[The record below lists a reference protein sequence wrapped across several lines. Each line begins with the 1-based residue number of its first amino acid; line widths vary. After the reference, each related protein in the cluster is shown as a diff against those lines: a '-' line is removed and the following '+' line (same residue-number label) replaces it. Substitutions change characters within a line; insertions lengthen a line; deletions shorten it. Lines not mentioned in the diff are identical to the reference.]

1 MRTVVL
7 SSIKGHGRRYVAGML
22 AIVLGVGFV
31 AAALMVLSSANSAL
45 TKAAG
50 APFVKADLVVSATG
64 DSVDEGK
71 VSKVDGVA
79 AVAGLDRPFLKASFG
94 NGNVNH
100 VQAGTVP
107 ASPDLRWE
115 QLAQGRFPTKAS
127 EVVVGKLAA
136 ADRHLALGA
145 NVTIWGADG
154 KAKQY
159 EVVGISAG
167 SSGRR
172 WDNDLQLFGSTATQL
187 GGEGGP
193 SSVLVSAK
201 EGVDI
206 DQLRQSLAAALGDTA
221 NVNTGAE
228 AAEEEAQGVT
238 GGFDV
243 MGAVL
248 LGFAAISVFVA
259 GLVVS
264 NTFTIVLAQ
273 RTRELAL
280 LRCVGANRRQVF
292 RGVLL
297 ESFLVGTIASVVGVA
312 VGMAL
317 AAIVT
322 LGIKQ
327 LGPDLQL
334 GTLEVTAASVLVPI
348 AVGLVTTVLAALLPA
363 RKATRVP
370 PLAALR
376 PDLAISVRSRGG
388 VVRLVFA
395 LVLLVGGAAMLK
407 VGSDSGLLPVGIGGG
422 LLSFFGILL
431 LGPVLAPAVI
441 RLFSLVTTR
450 FGGVPAR
457 VAATNAVRNPG
468 RTAATS
474 TALLVGVTLIVMMS
488 VGALSVERTTVKALA
503 TNYPLD
509 ISVRG
514 AGGNLP
520 ASTID
525 TVKGVDGLSA
535 QTVVTG
541 AMGKV
546 GEQDTQLFGID
557 PAAAAAVLRSTDT
570 FGELRDGVAVLPEQ
584 LAQELGVK
592 RGRELTVTTPDGK
605 GTFRVDFGGGF
616 SEAYGVV
623 LTPHDLAR
631 IAPKAGQL
639 AVWARVSDSADMTKT
654 VHGLESALGIDG
666 GRIEGGAKMRAEYY
680 ELMNILLL
688 VATGLLAV
696 AVLIALVGVGNTLS
710 LSVLE
715 RTREQALLRALGL
728 TKGQLR
734 RTLAGEAVLV
744 ASVAIVLGIPLGL
757 LYGFAGA
764 ATLIGRAVDGAM
776 AYGVPFGTLA
786 LVAGVALVAG
796 LLASVLPARRA
807 VRVKPAAAL
816 AEE

>member
-1 MRTVVL
+1 
-7 SSIKGHGRRYVAGML
+7 ML

-64 DSVDEGK
+64 DHLDEAKVGK
-71 VSKVDGVA
+71 VEGVA
-79 AVAGLDRPFLKASFG
+79 SVAGLDRPYLKASFG
-94 NGNVNH
+94 NGNVNW
-100 VQAGTVP
+100 VQAGTIP

-115 QLAQGRFPTKAS
+115 QLAQGRYPTKAN
-127 EVVVGKLAA
+127 EIVVGKFAA
-136 ADRHLALGA
+136 ADRQLKLGSKVSIWDA
-145 NVTIWGADG
+145 NE

-172 WDNDLQLFGSTATQL
+172 WDNDVQLYGSTASAL
-187 GGEGGP
+187 AGAAGP
-193 SSVLVSAK
+193 PRALVSAK
-201 EGVDI
+201 DGVDV
-206 DQLRQSLAAALGDTA
+206 DQLRDRLTAALGNTA
-221 NVNTGAE
+221 EVNTGAE
-228 AAEEEAQGVT
+228 AAEAEALDVT

-297 ESFLVGTIASVVGVA
+297 ESFLVGTIASLVGVA
-312 VGMAL
+312 VGTAL

-322 LGIKQ
+322 VGIKQ

-334 GTLEVTAASVLVPI
+334 GTLEVTPSSVLIPI
-348 AVGLVTTVLAALLPA
+348 AVGFVTTVLAALLPA
-363 RKATRVP
+363 SKATRVS

-376 PDLAISVRSRGG
+376 PDLAVSVRSRSG

-395 LVLLVGGAAMLK
+395 LLLLVGGAAMLK
-407 VGSDSGLLPVGIGGG
+407 LGSDSGALPVGIGGG

-441 RLFSLVTTR
+441 RLVSLVTTR

-488 VGALSVERTTVKALA
+488 VGALTVERTTVKALA
-503 TNYPLD
+503 ANYPLD
-509 ISVRG
+509 IAVRAVG
-514 AGGNLP
+514 ETIPKA
-520 ASTID
+520 TID
-525 TVKGVDGLSA
+525 AAKGVEGLSA

-541 AMGKV
+541 AIGKV
-546 GEQDTQLFGID
+546 GEQDLQLFGVD
-557 PAAAAAVLRSTDT
+557 PAAAAAVLRNTGT
-570 FGELRDGVAVLPEQ
+570 FDGLRDGIAVVPEGM
-584 LAQELGVK
+584 AQELGLK
-592 RGRELTVTTPDGK
+592 EGGSLTVTTADGK
-605 GTFRVDFGGGF
+605 GTFRVRLNGGF
-616 SEAYGVV
+616 SEANGVV
-623 LTPHDLAR
+623 LTPADLAR
-631 IAPKAGQL
+631 VAPKAGDL
-639 AVWARVSDSADMTKT
+639 AVWARVADSADLTKT
-654 VHGLESALGIDG
+654 VHGLESAIGADG

-764 ATLIGRAVDGAM
+764 ATLIGQAVSGDM

-786 LVAGVALVAG
+786 LVAAVALVAG

>member
-7 SSIKGHGRRYVAGML
+7 ASIKGHGRRYVAGML

-50 APFVKADLVVSATG
+50 APFVKADLVVSANG
-64 DSVDEGK
+64 DSLDENK
-71 VSKVDGVA
+71 VTKVDGVA
-79 AVAGLDRPFLKASFG
+79 SVAGLDRPYLKASFG
-94 NGNVNH
+94 NGTVNW

-115 QLAQGRFPTKAS
+115 QLARGRFPTKAD
-127 EVVVGKLAA
+127 EIVVGKFA
-136 ADRHLALGA
+136 ADDRQLALGSE
-145 NVTIWGADG
+145 VSIWGADG

-167 SSGRR
+167 TSGRR
-172 WDNDLQLFGSTATQL
+172 WDNDVQLFGATATAL

-193 SSVLVSAK
+193 SRVLVSAK
-201 EGVDI
+201 EGVDV
-206 DQLRQSLAAALGDTA
+206 DQLRERLAAALGDTA
-221 NVNTGAE
+221 QVNTGAE
-228 AAEEEAQGVT
+228 AAEAEALDVT

-297 ESFLVGTIASVVGVA
+297 ESFLVGTIASLVGVA
-312 VGMAL
+312 VGTAL
-317 AAIVT
+317 AAITT
-322 LGIKQ
+322 LGVKQ

-334 GTLEVTAASVLVPI
+334 GTLEVTASSVLIPI

-363 RKATRVP
+363 SKATRVS

-376 PDLAISVRSRGG
+376 PDLAVSVRSRGG
-388 VVRLVFA
+388 VVRLVIA
-395 LVLLVGGAAMLK
+395 LVVLVGGAAGLK
-407 VGSDSGLLPVGIGGG
+407 LGADSGALPLGIGGG

-441 RLFSLVTTR
+441 RLVSLVTTSL
-450 FGGVPAR
+450 GGVPAR
-457 VAATNAVRNPG
+457 VASTNAVRNPG

-488 VGALSVERTTVKALA
+488 VGALTVERTTIKALA
-503 TNYPLD
+503 ANFPLD
-509 ISVRG
+509 IAVRAVG
-514 AGGNLP
+514 DTLP
-520 ASTID
+520 RSTID
-525 TVKGVDGLSA
+525 AVEGVDGLSA

-541 AMGKV
+541 AIGKV
-546 GEQDTQLFGID
+546 GEQDLQLFGID
-557 PAAAAAVLRSTDT
+557 PAAAATVLRSTDT
-570 FGELRDGVAVLPEQ
+570 FDGLRDGVAVLPEGI
-584 LAQELGVK
+584 AEELGVK
-592 RGRELTVTTPDGK
+592 QGGSLTVSTPAGK
-605 GTFRVDFGGGF
+605 GIFQVRVGGGF
-616 SEAYGVV
+616 SEANGVV
-623 LTPHDLAR
+623 LTPRDLAR
-631 IAPKAGQL
+631 VAPDAGEV
-639 AVWARVSDSADMTKT
+639 AVWARASDSADLTKT
-654 VHGLESALGIDG
+654 VHGLESAIGVD

-680 ELMNILLL
+680 DLMNILLL

-764 ATLIGRAVDGAM
+764 ATLVGQAVGGRM
-776 AYGVPFGTLA
+776 AYGVPYGTLA